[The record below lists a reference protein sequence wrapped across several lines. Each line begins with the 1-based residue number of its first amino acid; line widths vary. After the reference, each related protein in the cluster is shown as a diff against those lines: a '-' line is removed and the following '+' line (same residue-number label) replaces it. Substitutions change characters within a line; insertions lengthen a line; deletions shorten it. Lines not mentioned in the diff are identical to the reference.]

1 MTQAEEKQNPTRAL
15 ALSGGGYRATLFA
28 LGSLWRLN
36 ELGMLGTF
44 NRITAVSGGS
54 ILLGYLALHWDE
66 LTFDNKGVATNFKSL
81 IAGPIQKFC
90 SEGLDIKAGL
100 KGLFSLRKT
109 IGDEVAEAYNE
120 KLFFNKSLKAI
131 PHGESVPE
139 FIFYATNYDTG
150 SSVRITR
157 DEVYDYK
164 IGEAASHGISIA
176 TAVGASSAFPPVF
189 SPVVI
194 DSSGWQWKKTKYA
207 DLYDESEFHKRLV
220 LCDGGLYDNLGLE
233 AIWKKRKRSSDH
245 FEQVFVCDAGAPL
258 KMGFDMGKG
267 LLAWFLKKSGLKR
280 NWISQLSRM
289 SDIMIEQQR
298 ALRKRELKENYE
310 EGAYG
315 GTYWGITTRIA
326 NYEVPSHI
334 AEDNKLTGELAF
346 IPTRLNAFKREDQ
359 GHLINWGYALVDSA
373 VRSHVTPVAEAARTL
388 PVPADP
394 LTL

>member
-1 MTQAEEKQNPTRAL
+1 MTQVEEKQDITLAL

-36 ELGMLGTF
+36 ELGMLGKF
-44 NRITAVSGGS
+44 KRITGVSGGS
-54 ILLGYLALHWDE
+54 ILLGFLALHWNELDFDE
-66 LTFDNKGVATNFKSL
+66 TGRAKNYERL
-81 IAGPIQKFC
+81 IAEPIQKFC
-90 SEGLDIKAGL
+90 SKNLDVMAGV

-109 IGDEVAEAYNE
+109 IGDEVAEAYNQR
-120 KLFFNKSLKAI
+120 LFFNKPLQMI

-164 IGEAASHGISIA
+164 TGAASSEGITIA
-176 TAVGASSAFPPVF
+176 TAVGASSAFPPLF

-194 DSSGWQWKKTKYA
+194 DSSDWQWKKTKYA
-207 DLYDESEFHKRLV
+207 DLYDVADFHKRLV

-233 AIWKKRKRSSDH
+233 AIWKKRRRSSDH
-245 FEQVFVCDAGAPL
+245 FDQVFSCDAGAPL
-258 KMGFDMGKG
+258 KMGFDMGTG
-267 LLAWFLKKSGLKR
+267 LIPRLIKKIGLKR

-298 ALRKRELKENYE
+298 ALRKRELRDNYE

-315 GTYWGITTRIA
+315 GAYWGIKTEIA
-326 NYEVPSHI
+326 NYKVPNQI
-334 AEDNKLTGELAF
+334 AVDNELTKSLAF
-346 IPTRLNAFKREDQ
+346 IPTRLKAFKKAEQ

-373 VRSHVTPVAEAARTL
+373 IRRHVEHSVEAATVL
-388 PVPADP
+388 PVPAYP
-394 LTL
+394 LKH

>member
-1 MTQAEEKQNPTRAL
+1 MTKVEETQDITRAL

-36 ELGMLGTF
+36 ELGMLGKF
-44 NRITAVSGGS
+44 KRITAVSGGS
-54 ILLGYLALHWDE
+54 ILLGYLALHWNELDFDE
-66 LTFDNKGVATNFKSL
+66 MGRAKNFDSL

-90 SEGLDIKAGL
+90 SEGLDIMAGI
-100 KGLFSLRKT
+100 KGLVSLRKT
-109 IGDEVAEAYNE
+109 IGDEVAEAYN
-120 KLFFNKSLKAI
+120 KRLYFNKPLQAI

-164 IGEAASHGISIA
+164 IGEASSEGISIA
-176 TAVGASSAFPPVF
+176 TAVGASSAFPPLF

-245 FEQVFVCDAGAPL
+245 FDQVFSCDAGAPL

-267 LLAWFLKKSGLKR
+267 FIADLIKKTGLKR
-280 NWISQLSRM
+280 NWISQLGRM

-298 ALRKRELKENYE
+298 ALRKRELRENYE

-315 GTYWGITTRIA
+315 GAYWGIKTEIA
-326 NYEVPSHI
+326 NYKVPNQI
-334 AEDNKLTGELAF
+334 AVDSALTKSLAF
-346 IPTRLNAFKREDQ
+346 IPTRLKAFKPAEQ

-373 VRSHVTPVAEAARTL
+373 IRSHVEHSAEAATAV
-388 PVPADP
+388 PVPAYP
-394 LTL
+394 LK